1 MSDNQILIDA
11 NIKKIISQTN
21 YDESIARE
29 KLQEFN
35 NDYMKVIKDYY
46 GIETPKTTPIKSI
59 NQEIYKQFR
68 SNLDQ
73 TTKSYRE
80 KNPVNLEHV
89 ITNFNES
96 DERENDKKK

>member
-35 NDYMKVIKDYY
+35 NDYMKVI
-46 GIETPKTTPIKSI
+46 
-59 NQEIYKQFR
+59 
-68 SNLDQ
+68 
-73 TTKSYRE
+73 
-80 KNPVNLEHV
+80 
-89 ITNFNES
+89 
-96 DERENDKKK
+96 